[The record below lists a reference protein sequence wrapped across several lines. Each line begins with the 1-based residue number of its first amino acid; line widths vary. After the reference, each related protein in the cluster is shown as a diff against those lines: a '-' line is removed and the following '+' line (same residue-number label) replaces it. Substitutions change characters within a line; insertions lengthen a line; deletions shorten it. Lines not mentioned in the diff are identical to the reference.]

1 MGIEAIMKVSSLLF
15 LLICLLSLSISRAQT
30 VTASPEA
37 QFSVITC
44 GPGSELYATFGHSA
58 FRFRDPSQ
66 GIDWV
71 YNYGTFDFDAP
82 NFYIKFVRGKLPYAL
97 SKQRFENFLYTY
109 QLENRYVR
117 EQLLNLTGAETEA
130 LLDYLEQNNQP
141 ENRYYK
147 YDFLFENCA
156 TKIPEVLTKV
166 LGPPLKYSYEHLS
179 ESRSFRDLIQ
189 DNLNWNSW
197 SSFGIDLAL
206 GAVIDR
212 EATGS
217 EFSFLPKYVEQQVEN
232 ASLDDHA
239 LGGRKRPILELNAP
253 KSNAFFTATPLFWT
267 LLVLGMTLV
276 ITWIDYRNQTR
287 SSVLDFLLFFTTGA
301 AGCLLLFLWFFTD
314 HTATAWNANLLWA
327 FPANVLLAFG
337 VFSRPSGRPMKRKY
351 LILLLVLFALCT
363 GLWLTGVQVFSPVV
377 LPLWGAL
384 MLRYM
389 FLIHM
394 EKTSL

>member
-1 MGIEAIMKVSSLLF
+1 MKRTFLLF
-15 LLICLLSLSISRAQT
+15 LLTCLLSISVSRAQA
-30 VTASPEA
+30 VTASPGA

-44 GPGSELYATFGHSA
+44 GPGNELYATFGHCA

-71 YNYGTFDFDAP
+71 YNYGTFDFDNP
-82 NFYIKFVRGKLPYAL
+82 NFYVKFVRGKLPYAL

-117 EQLLNLTGAETEA
+117 EQLLNLSETETKA
-130 LLDYLEQNNQP
+130 LLQFLEINNQP

-156 TKIPEVLTKV
+156 TKIPEVLSRV
-166 LGPPLKYSYEHLS
+166 LGAPLEYSYEHLR
-179 ESRSFRDLIQ
+179 EARSFRDLIQ
-189 DNLNWNSW
+189 GNLYWNSW

-212 EATGS
+212 NAAGS
-217 EFSFLPKYVEQQVEN
+217 EFSFLPKYVEQQVDN
-232 ASLDDHA
+232 ASLGDHA
-239 LGGRKRPILELNAP
+239 LGGRKRPILDLNTP
-253 KSNAFFTATPLFWT
+253 KSNAVFTATPLFWM
-267 LLVLGMTLV
+267 LLVFGITLV

-287 SSVLDFLLFFTTGA
+287 SGVLDFLLFFSSGA

-327 FPANVLLAFG
+327 FPVNLFLAFG
-337 VFSRPSGRPMKRKY
+337 VFSGPKAKRSIRKY
-351 LILLLVLFALCT
+351 LIMLLVFLGLCA
-363 GLWLTGVQVFSPVV
+363 GFWLTGVQVFSTVV
-377 LPLWGAL
+377 VPLWCAL
-384 MLRYM
+384 ILRYI

-394 EKTSL
+394 EKSSL

>member
-1 MGIEAIMKVSSLLF
+1 MRIIGTMKGSSLL
-15 LLICLLSLSISRAQT
+15 LLLTCLLSLSISRAQT
-30 VTASPEA
+30 VTASPGA

-82 NFYIKFVRGKLPYAL
+82 NFYVKFVRGKLPYAL

-109 QLENRYVR
+109 QLENRFVR
-117 EQLLNLTGAETEA
+117 EQLLNLTGSETEA
-130 LLDYLEQNNQP
+130 LLHFLEQNNQP
-141 ENRYYK
+141 DNRYYK

-166 LGPPLKYSYEHLS
+166 LGPPLEYSYKHLL
-179 ESRSFRDLIQ
+179 EARSFRDLIQ
-189 DNLNWNSW
+189 DNLYWNSW

-212 EATGS
+212 KATGS

-239 LGGRKRPILELNAP
+239 LGGRKRPILELTAP
-253 KSNAFFTATPLFWT
+253 ASHAVFTATPLFWM
-267 LLVLGMTLV
+267 LLVLGITLV

-287 SSVLDFLLFFTTGA
+287 SKVLDFLLFFTTGV
-301 AGCLLLFLWFFTD
+301 AGCVLLFLWFFTD

-327 FPANVLLAFG
+327 FPLNLLPAFG
-337 VFSRPSGRPMKRKY
+337 VWSRLSGRPGKRKY
-351 LILLLVLFALCT
+351 LILLLVLLALCT
-363 GLWLTGVQVFSPVV
+363 GLWLFGVQVFSPVV

-384 MLRYM
+384 ILRYM
-389 FLIHM
+389 YLIHM
-394 EKTSL
+394 EKNSL